1 MYQRTYWKDH
11 VTDPSSCYHINK
23 TPDTEADVYTIIPAG
38 NVMEYGTPQDQ
49 EHFNNLET
57 GVLDNQIALAILLN
71 HARQNAFV
79 LETGVIELKNTGI
92 YPYNNSKQSI
102 EMKNGR
108 ENTDYIVLTEV
119 KAFVGNVGEVEISDK
134 LNNGFKIGYTGS
146 APSATVKYTIIG
158 GYLK

>member
-1 MYQRTYWKDH
+1 MYSRTIWQDH
-11 VTDPSSCYHINK
+11 VTDPSSCYHLNK
-23 TPDTEADVYTIIPAG
+23 TPDTEEDVYTIVPAG
-38 NVMEYGTPQDQ
+38 TVMEQGTPQDQ
-49 EHFNNLET
+49 EHFNNLEV
-57 GVLDNQIALAILLN
+57 GVMDAHVAAMVILN
-71 HARQNAFV
+71 YARQNAFV

-102 EMKNGR
+102 EMQQGR

-146 APSATVKYTIIG
+146 APSATVKYTVIG